1 MIFLGNFSRGT
12 FEEPCTAHR
21 VQRIK
26 IVSFLRLDRDEV
38 EGYRRVYLRF
48 PTTSRCKF
56 LRREFYPRG
65 NVESNYSFYFFFSAL
80 VELIEK
86 NWGRGGV
93 ELDIYAAEF
102 P

>member
-1 MIFLGNFSRGT
+1 MHRAPRAKNKDRLVSSFGSRRGG
-12 FEEPCTAHR
+12 R
-21 VQRIK
+21 VSKGI
-26 IVSFLRLDRDEV
+26 
-38 EGYRRVYLRF
+38 YLRF